1 MLYKHKANSLP
12 FFLNAT
18 TSFILFP
25 ETPKKRFIKKIMPIN
40 SLKLQLTSLAS
51 NAQQPLY

>member
-1 MLYKHKANSLP
+1 MLSKHKANSLP